1 MNGLDLFDDKSI
13 IFFNTDSTRKSLT
26 VCKRAIKKQNKLEQ
40 GHLPN
45 FLIGGL
51 KDLSLKFEQDRLSY
65 KLV

>member
-1 MNGLDLFDDKSI
+1 MY
-13 IFFNTDSTRKSLT
+13 TRNSPLT
-26 VCKRAIKKQNKLEQ
+26 ICKKAKQTTRART
-40 GHLPN
+40 PN